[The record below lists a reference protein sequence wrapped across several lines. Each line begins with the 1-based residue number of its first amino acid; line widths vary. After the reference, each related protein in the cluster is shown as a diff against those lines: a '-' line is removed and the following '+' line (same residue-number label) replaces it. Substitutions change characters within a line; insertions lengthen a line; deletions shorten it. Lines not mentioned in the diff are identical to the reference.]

1 MKDKYKVI
9 RPNEL
14 TTRGGQMSL
23 REILERFIDTTLAIQ
38 GSTDDVGLIEK
49 EEASLKFLEKNEI
62 ELNAQIKIL
71 RFLLNNNI

>member
-1 MKDKYKVI
+1 MKKK
-9 RPNEL
+9 
-14 TTRGGQMSL
+14 
-23 REILERFIDTTLAIQ
+23 ILETLAFKEEQLKKVVELI
-38 GSTDDVGLIEK
+38 LIEK